1 MAYKPFKMKGKS
13 TIQGTDTHKK
23 EIKTYKELKVNRDL
37 EHNMPDGRSMSSPF
51 QKKKDDDI
59 NELIEKRS
67 DLKEKKEKLDKRK
80 KEGKKTFLGN
90 YRRKRKEKQI
100 KKVQEKINVNPTAQ
114 KWKKDAEKKDK
125 KKKTVDNTKTTKPT
139 VKTEKEDFDDKKG
152 GKPTVDFPTPDVK
165 DNNPRP
171 PLNFPEHWPEGDHKR
186 NPYF

>member
-80 KEGKKTFLGN
+80 KEGKKTFLGDW
-90 YRRKRKEKQI
+90 RRKRLEKKR

-114 KWKKDAEKKDK
+114 EWRKKRKSKKKDEKKEDKNIIKQMGDLVKKSIDDLKTK
-125 KKKTVDNTKTTKPT
+125 KKKEALTGYQRGITGTKRAG
-139 VKTEKEDFDDKKG
+139 E
-152 GKPTVDFPTPDVK
+152 
-165 DNNPRP
+165 
-171 PLNFPEHWPEGDHKR
+171 
-186 NPYF
+186 